1 MVLEW
6 CVCIRAMLRQLIIFF
21 FVVRWLENYN
31 CLSFPFLGLHGL
43 FQIWWLVCLLV
54 GMGDIV
60 YRGSMIWKVV
70 ASVCLWRGMECS
82 YFLKWRKFWQVWNCS
97 KLFVFLLIPLNFR
110 SSFQNS
116 VFFFFFFFSSF
127 TIPCVF
133 SVHFCSHLWLI
144 NKLLLY

>member
-116 VFFFFFFFSSF
+116 VFFFFSSF

>member
-1 MVLEW
+1 
-6 CVCIRAMLRQLIIFF
+6 MLRQLIIFF

-110 SSFQNS
+110 SSFQSS
-116 VFFFFFFFSSF
+116 VFFFFFFFLPSQF
-127 TIPCVF
+127 LVYFLCT
-133 SVHFCSHLWLI
+133 SVPIYDWLI
-144 NKLLLY
+144 NYCFIRKKRMLLFSF

>member
-116 VFFFFFFFSSF
+116 VIGFFFFSF